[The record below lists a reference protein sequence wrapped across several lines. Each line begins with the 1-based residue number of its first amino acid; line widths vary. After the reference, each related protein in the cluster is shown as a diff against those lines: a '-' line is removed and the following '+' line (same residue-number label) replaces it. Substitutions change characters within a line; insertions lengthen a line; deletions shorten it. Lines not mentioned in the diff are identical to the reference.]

1 MGAQRGDRDRPRG
14 VRVVLVDLPAVE
26 QPHPGSELGWHI
38 QDTFSG
44 GDQLLRQQL
53 PEPPRSLD
61 RPPPPRPA
69 ASPLEQ
75 PIDLSARC
83 THRNRPSCFSCTSS
97 ATAVCD
103 PLCGSIPITTPATV
117 PHLHAKISRQEEP
130 RWARLN
136 SEPEH
141 ASLEPHRGRDTTS
154 WHLVRNPDQQVGRRF
169 VRPPVAPHERYDRS
183 RTPLTKFH
191 SDGYRVGAAS
201 AFVTVSEE

>member
-1 MGAQRGDRDRPRG
+1 MGAQRGDRDRPRV

-75 PIDLSARC
+75 PIDLSARR
-83 THRNRPSCFSCTSS
+83 THP
-97 ATAVCD
+97 
-103 PLCGSIPITTPATV
+103 
-117 PHLHAKISRQEEP
+117 
-130 RWARLN
+130 
-136 SEPEH
+136 
-141 ASLEPHRGRDTTS
+141 
-154 WHLVRNPDQQVGRRF
+154 
-169 VRPPVAPHERYDRS
+169 
-183 RTPLTKFH
+183 
-191 SDGYRVGAAS
+191 
-201 AFVTVSEE
+201 